1 MIEVND
7 LSFTYAGSTKP
18 ALKHID
24 LQIARGEIIGFL
36 GPSGAGKSTAQKIL
50 IGLLKSYQGTVTV
63 FGRDLKAWRSDYYER
78 IGVAFEQ
85 PNHYLKLSALENL
98 AYFRSLYAGETE
110 EPQAL
115 LELVGLADD
124 GKKPVSQFS
133 KGMGMRLNVAR
144 ALLNKPELLFLDE
157 PTSGLDPVNARQIKD
172 LLQRKRQEG
181 MTIFLTTHNMTVADE
196 LCDRVAFLIDGV
208 IKLVDAPEK
217 LKIERGKRLVEVE
230 YGLYDHPQRQLFP
243 LDGLAENSAFLA
255 LLRAAEYL
263 LAKMLS
269 LMLLALLEGTLLAIL
284 INGFNFN
291 PLPWFAGLLLLSGF
305 YTLLG
310 FAVIARYR
318 SLNESLLPS
327 ALVVAVLVSPI
338 LNHFGLWRSFIF
350 YLHPVQ
356 PALILLRWAFMP
368 VAPWE
373 IVYGLLGSLF
383 WLAVAFAIAHRVFNR
398 AIVQTAGG

>member
-1 MIEVND
+1 
-7 LSFTYAGSTKP
+7 
-18 ALKHID
+18 LKHID
-24 LQIARGEIIGFL
+24 LQIARGEILGFL

-230 YGLYDHPQRQLFP
+230 YGMYDHPQRQLYP
-243 LDGLAENSAFLA
+243 LDGLGENSAFLD
-255 LLRAAEYL
+255 LLRTEPIQT
-263 LAKMLS
+263 MHTQEPT
-269 LMLLALLEGTLLAIL
+269 LEDIFISVTG
-284 INGFNFN
+284 
-291 PLPWFAGLLLLSGF
+291 
-305 YTLLG
+305 
-310 FAVIARYR
+310 R
-318 SLNESLLPS
+318 SL
-327 ALVVAVLVSPI
+327 V
-338 LNHFGLWRSFIF
+338 
-350 YLHPVQ
+350 
-356 PALILLRWAFMP
+356 
-368 VAPWE
+368 
-373 IVYGLLGSLF
+373 
-383 WLAVAFAIAHRVFNR
+383 
-398 AIVQTAGG
+398 

>member
-24 LQIARGEIIGFL
+24 LQIARGEIFGFL

-115 LELVGLADD
+115 LKMVGLADD

-157 PTSGLDPVNARQIKD
+157 PTSGLDPLNARQIKD

-196 LCDRVAFLIDGV
+196 LCDRVAFLIDGA

-230 YGLYDHPQRQLFP
+230 YGLNDHPMSQLYP
-243 LDGLAENSAFLA
+243 LDGLAENSAFLD
-255 LLRAAEYL
+255 LLRTEPIQTL
-263 LAKMLS
+263 HTQEPT
-269 LMLLALLEGTLLAIL
+269 LEDIFISVTG
-284 INGFNFN
+284 
-291 PLPWFAGLLLLSGF
+291 
-305 YTLLG
+305 
-310 FAVIARYR
+310 R
-318 SLNESLLPS
+318 SL
-327 ALVVAVLVSPI
+327 V
-338 LNHFGLWRSFIF
+338 
-350 YLHPVQ
+350 
-356 PALILLRWAFMP
+356 
-368 VAPWE
+368 
-373 IVYGLLGSLF
+373 
-383 WLAVAFAIAHRVFNR
+383 
-398 AIVQTAGG
+398 

>member
-7 LSFTYAGSTKP
+7 LSFTYASSTKP

-157 PTSGLDPVNARQIKD
+157 PTSGLDPENARQIKD

-230 YGLYDHPQRQLFP
+230 YGLYDQPQRELFP

-255 LLRAAEYL
+255 LLRSEPIQTIHTQEPT
-263 LAKMLS
+263 
-269 LMLLALLEGTLLAIL
+269 LEDIFISVTG
-284 INGFNFN
+284 
-291 PLPWFAGLLLLSGF
+291 
-305 YTLLG
+305 
-310 FAVIARYR
+310 R
-318 SLNESLLPS
+318 SL
-327 ALVVAVLVSPI
+327 V
-338 LNHFGLWRSFIF
+338 
-350 YLHPVQ
+350 
-356 PALILLRWAFMP
+356 
-368 VAPWE
+368 
-373 IVYGLLGSLF
+373 
-383 WLAVAFAIAHRVFNR
+383 
-398 AIVQTAGG
+398 

>member
-7 LSFTYAGSTKP
+7 LSFTYAGSSKP
-18 ALKHID
+18 ALKHIN
-24 LQIARGEIIGFL
+24 LQIARGEIFGFL

-85 PNHYLKLSALENL
+85 PNHYLKLTALENL

-110 EPQAL
+110 EPQTL
-115 LELVGLADD
+115 LEMVGLADD

-157 PTSGLDPVNARQIKD
+157 PTSGLDPENARQIKD

-181 MTIFLTTHNMTVADE
+181 MTIFLTTHNMMIADE
-196 LCDRVAFLIDGV
+196 LCDRVAFLIDGA

-230 YGLYDHPQRQLFP
+230 YGLNDHPMSQLYP
-243 LDGLAENSAFLA
+243 LDGLAENSAFLD
-255 LLRAAEYL
+255 LLRTEPIQTL
-263 LAKMLS
+263 HTQEPT
-269 LMLLALLEGTLLAIL
+269 LEDIFISVTG
-284 INGFNFN
+284 
-291 PLPWFAGLLLLSGF
+291 
-305 YTLLG
+305 
-310 FAVIARYR
+310 R
-318 SLNESLLPS
+318 SL
-327 ALVVAVLVSPI
+327 V
-338 LNHFGLWRSFIF
+338 
-350 YLHPVQ
+350 
-356 PALILLRWAFMP
+356 
-368 VAPWE
+368 
-373 IVYGLLGSLF
+373 
-383 WLAVAFAIAHRVFNR
+383 
-398 AIVQTAGG
+398 

>member
-24 LQIARGEIIGFL
+24 LQIARGEILGFL

-230 YGLYDHPQRQLFP
+230 YGLYDHPQSQLFP

-255 LLRAAEYL
+255 LLRSEPIQTIHTQEPT
-263 LAKMLS
+263 
-269 LMLLALLEGTLLAIL
+269 LEDIFISVTG
-284 INGFNFN
+284 
-291 PLPWFAGLLLLSGF
+291 
-305 YTLLG
+305 
-310 FAVIARYR
+310 R
-318 SLNESLLPS
+318 SL
-327 ALVVAVLVSPI
+327 V
-338 LNHFGLWRSFIF
+338 
-350 YLHPVQ
+350 
-356 PALILLRWAFMP
+356 
-368 VAPWE
+368 
-373 IVYGLLGSLF
+373 
-383 WLAVAFAIAHRVFNR
+383 
-398 AIVQTAGG
+398 

>member
-24 LQIARGEIIGFL
+24 LQIARGEILGFL

-230 YGLYDHPQRQLFP
+230 YGMYDHPQRQLYP
-243 LDGLAENSAFLA
+243 LDGLGENSAFLD
-255 LLRAAEYL
+255 LLRTEPIQT
-263 LAKMLS
+263 MHTQEPT
-269 LMLLALLEGTLLAIL
+269 LEDIFISVTG
-284 INGFNFN
+284 
-291 PLPWFAGLLLLSGF
+291 
-305 YTLLG
+305 
-310 FAVIARYR
+310 R
-318 SLNESLLPS
+318 SL
-327 ALVVAVLVSPI
+327 V
-338 LNHFGLWRSFIF
+338 
-350 YLHPVQ
+350 
-356 PALILLRWAFMP
+356 
-368 VAPWE
+368 
-373 IVYGLLGSLF
+373 
-383 WLAVAFAIAHRVFNR
+383 
-398 AIVQTAGG
+398 

>member
-24 LQIARGEIIGFL
+24 LQIARGEILGFL

-133 KGMGMRLNVAR
+133 KS
-144 ALLNKPELLFLDE
+144 LFEKVRKQPVDGPSTE
-157 PTSGLDPVNARQIKD
+157 PWRCTS
-172 LLQRKRQEG
+172 
-181 MTIFLTTHNMTVADE
+181 
-196 LCDRVAFLIDGV
+196 
-208 IKLVDAPEK
+208 
-217 LKIERGKRLVEVE
+217 
-230 YGLYDHPQRQLFP
+230 
-243 LDGLAENSAFLA
+243 S
-255 LLRAAEYL
+255 LRCCL
-263 LAKMLS
+263 
-269 LMLLALLEGTLLAIL
+269 
-284 INGFNFN
+284 
-291 PLPWFAGLLLLSGF
+291 AGLHNPCP
-305 YTLLG
+305 
-310 FAVIARYR
+310 AVDI
-318 SLNESLLPS
+318 
-327 ALVVAVLVSPI
+327 
-338 LNHFGLWRSFIF
+338 G
-350 YLHPVQ
+350 
-356 PALILLRWAFMP
+356 
-368 VAPWE
+368 
-373 IVYGLLGSLF
+373 
-383 WLAVAFAIAHRVFNR
+383 
-398 AIVQTAGG
+398 

>member
-230 YGLYDHPQRQLFP
+230 YGLYDHPQRQLFS

-255 LLRAAEYL
+255 LLRTEPIQTIHTQEPT
-263 LAKMLS
+263 
-269 LMLLALLEGTLLAIL
+269 LEDIFISVTG
-284 INGFNFN
+284 
-291 PLPWFAGLLLLSGF
+291 
-305 YTLLG
+305 
-310 FAVIARYR
+310 R
-318 SLNESLLPS
+318 SL
-327 ALVVAVLVSPI
+327 V
-338 LNHFGLWRSFIF
+338 
-350 YLHPVQ
+350 
-356 PALILLRWAFMP
+356 
-368 VAPWE
+368 
-373 IVYGLLGSLF
+373 
-383 WLAVAFAIAHRVFNR
+383 
-398 AIVQTAGG
+398 